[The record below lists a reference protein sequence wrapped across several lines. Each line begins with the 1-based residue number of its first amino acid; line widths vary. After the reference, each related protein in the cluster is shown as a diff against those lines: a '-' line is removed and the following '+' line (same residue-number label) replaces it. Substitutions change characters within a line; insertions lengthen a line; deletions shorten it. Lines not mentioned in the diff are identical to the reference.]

1 MSQQPGSFSFPLQAA
16 EPPLAHLLLL
26 ASQGPKFMMT
36 HSPGLRAVCG
46 NTLQAGPGLPTL
58 RGAMQAS
65 ATPVHRVCGPEL
77 EALAL

>member
-46 NTLQAGPGLPTL
+46 NTLQAGPGWKSHRQHPNTQCQFQLSFPT
-58 RGAMQAS
+58 
-65 ATPVHRVCGPEL
+65 P
-77 EALAL
+77 